1 MPESK
6 GNENKTCTSRARRQF
21 QKLPG
26 KSFPMLLFPGDT
38 LPPMACETS
47 QGEGIPAG
55 PYMNKRY
62 LVALDQGTTSS
73 RAVVFTFEGHM
84 VAAASQ
90 EFTQHYPQPGWVEH
104 DPAEILSTQI
114 ESLRA
119 AVRKAGI
126 DPAEIAAIGITNQR
140 ETTFL
145 WERDTG
151 KCLYNAIVWQCRRTA
166 PIIEQLTADGYND
179 LIREKT
185 GLVPDAYF
193 SGSKIKWLLDELQ
206 LRDRARKG
214 EICFGTVDSYLA
226 WNLVEGHP
234 HVTDA
239 TNAGRTM
246 LFNLHTQE
254 WDDELL
260 SILDIP
266 REILPEVVDTAH
278 VVGMLREDLL
288 GVRIPVAALAG
299 DQHAALFG
307 QACFREG
314 DVKNTYGTGC
324 FMLMNAGKEFRLSR
338 SGLLTTMAWRLN
350 GVPTYAFEGSVF
362 MGGATIQW
370 LRDEMHMIGNARETE
385 GIAAS
390 IPDTEGVYL
399 VPAFTGLGAPYW
411 NMYTRGTLVG
421 MTRGTGRAHVVR
433 AALESIAYQSRD
445 LFAAMVQDC
454 GKESAA
460 LRVDGGA
467 SSNRLLMQFQA
478 DMIGVPVQQPAV
490 LETTALGAALLAGL
504 AVGVYGNLE
513 ETAAGWHVD
522 TEFTPQ
528 MDAER
533 REELLAGWH
542 RAVGCALHWAKADEA

>member
-1 MPESK
+1 M
-6 GNENKTCTSRARRQF
+6 
-21 QKLPG
+21 
-26 KSFPMLLFPGDT
+26 
-38 LPPMACETS
+38 
-47 QGEGIPAG
+47 
-55 PYMNKRY
+55 MNKRY

-73 RAVVFTFEGHM
+73 RAVVFTLEGHM
-84 VAAASQ
+84 VAAAAQ
-90 EFTQHYPQPGWVEH
+90 EFPQHYPHPGWVEH
-104 DPAEILSTQI
+104 DPADILSTQI
-114 ESLRA
+114 EALRA
-119 AVRKAGI
+119 AVRKAEI
-126 DPAEIAAIGITNQR
+126 DPKEIAAVGITNQR

-145 WERDTG
+145 WERATG
-151 KCLYNAIVWQCRRTA
+151 ACLCNAIVWQCRRTA
-166 PIIEQLTADGYND
+166 PIIEKLVAQGYSD
-179 LIREKT
+179 VIREKT

-193 SGSKIKWLLDELQ
+193 SGSKIKWLLDELK
-206 LRDRARKG
+206 LRDRAKKG
-214 EICFGTVDSYLA
+214 EICFGTVDSFLA
-226 WNLVEGHP
+226 WHLVEGHP

-266 REILPEVVDTAH
+266 REILPQVVDTAH

-288 GVRIPVAALAG
+288 GERIPVAALVG

-307 QACFREG
+307 QACFRPG

-324 FMLMNAGKEFRLSR
+324 FMLMNAGQEFRLSHC
-338 SGLLTTMAWRLN
+338 GLLTTMAWRLN

-370 LRDEMHMIGNARETE
+370 LRDEMHMISTAAESE
-385 GIAAS
+385 AVAAS
-390 IPDTEGVYL
+390 VSDTGGVYL

-421 MTRGTGRAHVVR
+421 MTRGTGRAHIVR

-445 LFAAMVQDC
+445 LFSAMAQDC
-454 GKESAA
+454 GQESTA

-467 SSNRLLMQFQA
+467 SANKLLMQFQA
-478 DMIGVPVQQPAV
+478 DLLNVPVQRPAV

-504 AVGVYGNLE
+504 AVGIYPNLQ
-513 ETAAGWHVD
+513 ETAQGWHVAD
-522 TEFTPQ
+522 AFMPQ
-528 MDAER
+528 MSAEC
-533 REELLAGWH
+533 RERLLTGWR
-542 RAVGCALHWAKADEA
+542 RAVDGALHWAEMNK